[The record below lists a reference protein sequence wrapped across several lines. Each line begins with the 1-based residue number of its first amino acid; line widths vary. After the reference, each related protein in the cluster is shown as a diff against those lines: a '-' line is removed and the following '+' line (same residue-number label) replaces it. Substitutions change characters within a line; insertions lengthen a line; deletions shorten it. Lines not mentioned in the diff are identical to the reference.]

1 MSILIAFSLLCG
13 FYLVFP
19 FVVSLVSLFIP
30 DEVTPDV
37 EVQPVSNFACIIT
50 AYKDLDIAWPLVRSL
65 LAQRYPYF
73 HVYLVADGVN
83 NPKAQLS
90 DPNFSLLIPPV
101 ALNSKV
107 ASLDHALTH
116 LAAGHSHV
124 VVFDPDNLVP
134 DHFLSV
140 LNRYHQAGFDLVQ
153 GKRIAKN
160 IDTTYAALDALGEYY
175 YDYTVRK
182 ALYQIGSSST
192 IAGSGMS
199 IQLDLYKDNIA
210 GEMEEFRE
218 KGVVVSE
225 DKSLQLQ
232 MVNRGFRIAYAGA
245 AIIFDEKVSAAHQIG
260 KQRGRWLN
268 SYFRH
273 GLQAL
278 GVFGK
283 AVMRGDWNAMLF
295 SIAVLMPP
303 MVMLVS
309 LTFILMVS
317 GLFVYPVVSLS
328 LLAALIT
335 FVVGFLGILV
345 LNRAPRPVRRAI
357 PQIPLFVLG
366 QISGFLKIKKANK
379 DFMATEHSYLVE
391 IDEVWAARKR
401 EFRYLSRWWSKAQV

>member
-1 MSILIAFSLLCG
+1 MSILIALSLLCG

-19 FVVSLVSLFIP
+19 FAISLVSVFIA
-30 DEVTPDV
+30 DEVTPDD
-37 EVQPVSNFACIIT
+37 EATPSSNFACIIT

-65 LAQRYPYF
+65 LSQRYPHF
-73 HVYLVADGVN
+73 HVYLVADVVE
-83 NPKAQLS
+83 NPTAQLFDS
-90 DPNFSLLIPPV
+90 HFSLLIPPV
-101 ALNSKV
+101 PLHSKV
-107 ASLDHALTH
+107 ASLDYALTH
-116 LAAGHSHV
+116 LAEGHSHV

-140 LNRYHQAGFDLVQ
+140 LDRYHQAGFDLVQ

-175 YDYTVRK
+175 YDYAVRK
-182 ALYQIGSSST
+182 ALYQLGSSST

-199 IQLDLYKDNIA
+199 VRLDLYQDNIA
-210 GEMEEFRE
+210 REMEEFKE

-232 MVNRGFRIAYAGA
+232 MVSNGFRIAYAGA
-245 AIIFDEKVSAAHQIG
+245 AIIFDEKISAAHQIG

-273 GLQAL
+273 SLQAL
-278 GVFGK
+278 VAFGK
-283 AVMRGDWNAMLF
+283 GVMRADWNAMLF
-295 SIAVLMPP
+295 SVAVLMPP
-303 MVMLVS
+303 MVVLMA
-309 LTFILMVS
+309 LTFFLMVL
-317 GLFVYPVVSLS
+317 GLIVKPVLSLA
-328 LLAALIT
+328 LLAAAIT
-335 FVVGFLGILV
+335 FVMGFLGILV

-357 PQIPLFVLG
+357 PQIPLFVMG

-391 IDEVWAARKR
+391 IDDVWAARKR
-401 EFRYLSRWWSKAQV
+401 EFRYLSHWWTGREA